1 MLNIGDKIDS
11 ISLFSYL
18 RGNTTHNK
26 TKREHTM
33 KKTFYSLFTLSIMI
47 GIAACGTSKPAENSN
62 TILAESKAPFGAPE
76 FDKFNIEDYKEAFD
90 IAFEE
95 KRADIKAILEN
106 EEEPTF
112 ANTIDALE
120 LSGKTLDKVSSIFFN
135 LNESEN
141 TPQMTEIEE
150 YVLPKLTELNGY
162 IYMND
167 TLFNRIRSIYDRKE
181 TLNLD
186 EEQMIVLDN
195 YYRSFVRGGAL
206 LNEEEKATLL
216 DIDTRIGLA
225 QIKFSSNL
233 LADNKAF
240 KLVITDKADLG
251 GLPQSVIE
259 AAASKDG
266 KSWTFTLDKPSCIPF
281 LQYADNRALREK
293 IYKAY
298 YGRGDNGDS
307 NDNKAIIREILQL
320 RQQKAKLLGFDSF
333 AHFVL
338 DEKMAKT
345 PEAALALLEKIWEPA
360 VKRAA
365 EERAELQ
372 KIADSEGA
380 GIKIEGW
387 DWFYYTEKLRKAKYA
402 LNDETI
408 TPYFKLENVLQGAFD
423 CATRLYGVQFVKR
436 DDIPVYHPE
445 VSTYEVLDRDGK
457 HLSIFYT
464 DFFPRD
470 TKRQGA
476 WMTNFVNQRNIGGEE
491 IRPMVVNVC
500 NFTAPQGDTP
510 ALLNID
516 ETRTLFHEFG
526 HALHGMLTQAHYP
539 SVSGTN
545 VKHDFVELFSQVN
558 EKWAIHP
565 EVMPTF
571 AKHYKTGEAIPTELI
586 EKMQKSA
593 YFNLGFETTEL
604 VAAALLDMRM
614 HLIEDYSNFDCNEFE
629 KELRRELGF
638 IPEIEYRYR
647 STNFAHVF
655 GGGYAVGYYAYLWAE
670 VLDCD
675 AFELF
680 KEKGVF
686 DPETAAAFKNLIEM
700 GGSKDPMREYRKF
713 RGADANPDALLRARG
728 LI

>member
-1 MLNIGDKIDS
+1 M
-11 ISLFSYL
+11 
-18 RGNTTHNK
+18 
-26 TKREHTM
+26 KRI
-33 KKTFYSLFTLSIMI
+33 FYSIFTLSIMLTQF
-47 GIAACGTSKPAENSN
+47 ACTSQKKEESNS
-62 TILAESKAPFGAPE
+62 ILKESNAPFGAPE
-76 FDKFNIEDYKEAFD
+76 FDKFKIEDYKEAFD
-90 IAFEE
+90 RGFEE
-95 KRADIKAILEN
+95 KRADIKAIIEN
-106 EEEPTF
+106 SDAPTY

-120 LSGKTLDKVSSIFFN
+120 MSGRTLDKVGAIFFN

-150 YVLPKLTELNGY
+150 YVVPKMTELSGY
-162 IYMND
+162 IFMND
-167 TLFNRIRSIYDRKE
+167 TLFNRIRAIYDAKE
-181 TLNLD
+181 SLGLN
-186 EEQMIVLDN
+186 EEQSIVLEN
-195 YYRSFVRGGAL
+195 YYQGFVRGGAL
-206 LNEEEKATLL
+206 LNAEDKAKLL

-225 QIKFSSNL
+225 QIKFSTNL

-240 KLVITDKADLG
+240 KLEITDKADLA
-251 GLPQSVIE
+251 GLPQSVID
-259 AAASKDG
+259 AAASEDG
-266 KSWTFTLDKPSCIPF
+266 KSWVFTLDKPSCIPF

-293 IYKAY
+293 VYKAY
-298 YGRGDNGDS
+298 YGRGDNNNE
-307 NDNKAIIREILQL
+307 NDNKAIIKEILQL
-320 RQQKAKLLGFDSF
+320 RQQKAKLLGFESF

-345 PEAALALLEKIWEPA
+345 PEAALDLLNKIWEPA

-365 EERAELQ
+365 EEKAELQ
-372 KIADSEGA
+372 KIADREGA

-387 DWFYYTEKLRKAKYA
+387 DWFYYTEKLRKEKYA
-402 LNDETI
+402 LNDEAI

-423 CATRLYGVQFVKR
+423 CATKLYGVKFVKR
-436 DDIPVYHPE
+436 TDIPVYHPE
-445 VSTYEVLDRDGK
+445 VSTYEVLDSEGN

-476 WMTNFVNQRNIGGEE
+476 WMTNFVNQRNICGEN

-500 NFTAPQGDTP
+500 NFTTPQGDIP

-526 HALHGMLTQAHYP
+526 HALHGMLTQTHYP

-558 EKWAIHP
+558 EKWSIHP
-565 EVMPTF
+565 EVLPTY
-571 AKHYKTGEAIPTELI
+571 AKHYKTGEAIPDSLI
-586 EKMQKSA
+586 AKMQKSA
-593 YFNLGFETTEL
+593 HFNLGFETTEL
-604 VAAALLDMRM
+604 VAAALLDMKM
-614 HLIEDYSNFDCNEFE
+614 HLIEDYSNFDCNEYE
-629 KELRRELGF
+629 KVLRKELGF
-638 IPEIEYRYR
+638 INEIEYRYR

-680 KEKGVF
+680 LEKGVF
-686 DPETAAAFKNLIEM
+686 DPATAAAFKKLVEM
-700 GGSKDPMREYRKF
+700 GGSKDPMREYREF
-713 RGADANPDALLRARG
+713 RGADPNPDALLRARG

>member
-1 MLNIGDKIDS
+1 MLTQFACTSQKKEESNS
-11 ISLFSYL
+11 IL
-18 RGNTTHNK
+18 K
-26 TKREHTM
+26 E
-33 KKTFYSLFTLSIMI
+33 
-47 GIAACGTSKPAENSN
+47 SN
-62 TILAESKAPFGAPE
+62 APFGAPE
-76 FDKFNIEDYKEAFD
+76 FDKFKIEDYKEAFD
-90 IAFEE
+90 RGFEE
-95 KRADIKAILEN
+95 KRADIKAIIEN
-106 EEEPTF
+106 SDAPTY

-120 LSGKTLDKVSSIFFN
+120 MSGRTLDKVGAIFFN

-150 YVLPKLTELNGY
+150 YVVPKMTELSGY
-162 IYMND
+162 IFMND
-167 TLFNRIRSIYDRKE
+167 TLFNRIRAIYDAKE
-181 TLNLD
+181 SLGLN
-186 EEQMIVLDN
+186 EEQSIVLEN
-195 YYRSFVRGGAL
+195 YYQGFVRGGAL
-206 LNEEEKATLL
+206 LNAEEKAKLL

-225 QIKFSSNL
+225 QIKFSTNL

-240 KLVITDKADLG
+240 KLEITDKADLA
-251 GLPQSVIE
+251 GLPQSVID
-259 AAASKDG
+259 AAASEDG
-266 KSWTFTLDKPSCIPF
+266 KSWVFTLDKPSCIPF

-293 IYKAY
+293 VYKAY
-298 YGRGDNGDS
+298 YGRGDNNNE
-307 NDNKAIIREILQL
+307 NDNKAIIKEILQL
-320 RQQKAKLLGFDSF
+320 RQQKAKLLGFESF

-345 PEAALALLEKIWEPA
+345 PEAALDLLNKIWEPA

-365 EERAELQ
+365 EEKAELQ
-372 KIADSEGA
+372 KIADREGA

-387 DWFYYTEKLRKAKYA
+387 DWFYYTEKLRKEKYA

-423 CATRLYGVQFVKR
+423 CATKLYGVKFVKR
-436 DDIPVYHPE
+436 TDIPVYHPE
-445 VSTYEVLDRDGK
+445 VSTYEVLDSEGN

-476 WMTNFVNQRNIGGEE
+476 WMTNFVNQRNICGEN

-500 NFTAPQGDTP
+500 NFTTPQGDVP

-526 HALHGMLTQAHYP
+526 HALHGMLTQTHYP

-558 EKWAIHP
+558 EKWSIHP
-565 EVMPTF
+565 EVLPTY
-571 AKHYKTGEAIPTELI
+571 AKHYKTGEAIPDSLI
-586 EKMQKSA
+586 AKMQKSA
-593 YFNLGFETTEL
+593 HFNLGFETTEL
-604 VAAALLDMRM
+604 VAAALLDMKM
-614 HLIEDYSNFDCNEFE
+614 HLIEDYSNFDCNEYE
-629 KELRRELGF
+629 KVLRKELGF
-638 IPEIEYRYR
+638 INEIEYRYR

-680 KEKGVF
+680 LEKGVF
-686 DPETAAAFKNLIEM
+686 DPATAAAFKRLVEM
-700 GGSKDPMREYRKF
+700 GGSKDPMREYREF
-713 RGADANPDALLRARG
+713 RGADPNPDALLRARG

>member
-1 MLNIGDKIDS
+1 MLTQFACTSQKKEESNS
-11 ISLFSYL
+11 IL
-18 RGNTTHNK
+18 K
-26 TKREHTM
+26 E
-33 KKTFYSLFTLSIMI
+33 
-47 GIAACGTSKPAENSN
+47 SN
-62 TILAESKAPFGAPE
+62 APFGAPE
-76 FDKFNIEDYKEAFD
+76 FDKFKIEDYKEAFD
-90 IAFEE
+90 RGFEE
-95 KRADIKAILEN
+95 KRADIKAIIEN
-106 EEEPTF
+106 SDAPTY

-120 LSGKTLDKVSSIFFN
+120 MSGRTLDKVGAIFFN

-150 YVLPKLTELNGY
+150 YVVPKMTELSGY
-162 IYMND
+162 IFMND
-167 TLFNRIRSIYDRKE
+167 TLFNRIRAIYDAKE
-181 TLNLD
+181 TLGLN
-186 EEQMIVLDN
+186 EEQSIVLEN
-195 YYRSFVRGGAL
+195 YYQGFVRGGAL
-206 LNEEEKATLL
+206 LNAEDKAKLL

-225 QIKFSSNL
+225 QIKFSTNL

-240 KLVITDKADLG
+240 KLEITDKADLA
-251 GLPQSVIE
+251 GLPQSVID
-259 AAASKDG
+259 AAASEDG
-266 KSWTFTLDKPSCIPF
+266 KSWVFTLDKPSCIPF

-293 IYKAY
+293 VYKAY
-298 YGRGDNGDS
+298 YGRGDNNNE
-307 NDNKAIIREILQL
+307 NDNKAIIKEILQL
-320 RQQKAKLLGFDSF
+320 RQQKAKLLGFESF

-345 PEAALALLEKIWEPA
+345 PEAALDLLNKIWEPA

-365 EERAELQ
+365 EEKAELQ
-372 KIADSEGA
+372 KIADREGA

-387 DWFYYTEKLRKAKYA
+387 DWFYYTEKLRKEKYA

-423 CATRLYGVQFVKR
+423 CATKLYGVKFVKR
-436 DDIPVYHPE
+436 TDIPVYHPE
-445 VSTYEVLDRDGK
+445 VSTYEVLDSEGN

-476 WMTNFVNQRNIGGEE
+476 WMTNFVNQRNICGEN

-500 NFTAPQGDTP
+500 NFTTPQGDVP

-526 HALHGMLTQAHYP
+526 HALHGMLTQTHYP

-558 EKWAIHP
+558 EKWSVHP
-565 EVMPTF
+565 EVLPTY
-571 AKHYKTGEAIPTELI
+571 AKHYKTGEAIPDSLI
-586 EKMQKSA
+586 AKMQKSA
-593 YFNLGFETTEL
+593 HFNLGFETTEL
-604 VAAALLDMRM
+604 VAAALLDMKM
-614 HLIEDYSNFDCNEFE
+614 HLIEDYSNFDCNEYE
-629 KELRRELGF
+629 KVLRKELGF
-638 IPEIEYRYR
+638 IDEIEYRYR

-680 KEKGVF
+680 LEKGVF
-686 DPETAAAFKNLIEM
+686 DPATAAAFKKLVEM
-700 GGSKDPMREYRKF
+700 GGSKDPMREYREF
-713 RGADANPDALLRARG
+713 RGADPNPDALLRARG

>member
-1 MLNIGDKIDS
+1 MRKI
-11 ISLFSYL
+11 
-18 RGNTTHNK
+18 
-26 TKREHTM
+26 
-33 KKTFYSLFTLSIMI
+33 FYSFITLSVMLTQF
-47 GIAACGTSKPAENSN
+47 ACTSQKKEESNS
-62 TILAESKAPFGAPE
+62 ILKESNAPFGAPE
-76 FDKFNIEDYKEAFD
+76 FDKFKIEDYKEAFD
-90 IAFEE
+90 RGFEE
-95 KRADIKAILEN
+95 KRADIKAIIEN
-106 EEEPTF
+106 SDAPTY

-120 LSGKTLDKVSSIFFN
+120 MSGRTLDKVGAIFFN

-150 YVLPKLTELNGY
+150 YVVPKMTELSGY
-162 IYMND
+162 IFMND
-167 TLFNRIRSIYDRKE
+167 TLFNRIRAIYDAKE
-181 TLNLD
+181 SLGLN
-186 EEQMIVLDN
+186 EEQSIVLEN
-195 YYRSFVRGGAL
+195 YYQGFVRGGAL
-206 LNEEEKATLL
+206 LNAEEKAKLL

-225 QIKFSSNL
+225 QIKFSTNL

-240 KLVITDKADLG
+240 KLEITDKADLA
-251 GLPQSVIE
+251 GLPQSVID
-259 AAASKDG
+259 AAASEDG
-266 KSWTFTLDKPSCIPF
+266 KSWVFTLDKPSCIPF

-293 IYKAY
+293 VYKAY
-298 YGRGDNGDS
+298 YGRGDNNNE
-307 NDNKAIIREILQL
+307 NDNKAIIKEILQL
-320 RQQKAKLLGFDSF
+320 RQQKAKLLGFESF

-345 PEAALALLEKIWEPA
+345 PEAALDLLNKIWEPA

-365 EERAELQ
+365 EEKAELQ
-372 KIADSEGA
+372 KIADREGA

-387 DWFYYTEKLRKAKYA
+387 DWFYYTEKLRKEKYA

-423 CATRLYGVQFVKR
+423 CATKLYGVKFVKR
-436 DDIPVYHPE
+436 TDIPVYHPE
-445 VSTYEVLDRDGK
+445 VSTYEVLDSEGN

-476 WMTNFVNQRNIGGEE
+476 WMTNFVNQRNICGEN

-500 NFTAPQGDTP
+500 NFTTPQGDVP

-526 HALHGMLTQAHYP
+526 HALHGMLTQTHYP

-558 EKWAIHP
+558 EKWSVHP
-565 EVMPTF
+565 EVLPTY
-571 AKHYKTGEAIPTELI
+571 AKHYKTGEAIPDSLI
-586 EKMQKSA
+586 AKMQKSA
-593 YFNLGFETTEL
+593 HFNLGFETTEL
-604 VAAALLDMRM
+604 VAAALLDMKM
-614 HLIEDYSNFDCNEFE
+614 HLIEDYSNFDCNEYE
-629 KELRRELGF
+629 KVLRKELGF
-638 IPEIEYRYR
+638 IDEIEYRYR

-680 KEKGVF
+680 LEKGVF
-686 DPETAAAFKNLIEM
+686 DPATAAAFKRLVEM
-700 GGSKDPMREYRKF
+700 GGSKDPMREYREF
-713 RGADANPDALLRARG
+713 RGADPNPDALLRARG

>member
-1 MLNIGDKIDS
+1 
-11 ISLFSYL
+11 
-18 RGNTTHNK
+18 
-26 TKREHTM
+26 M
-33 KKTFYSLFTLSIMI
+33 KKIYYSLFTLSIMI
-47 GIAACGTSKPAENSN
+47 GIASCAPDKGTTAYNGN
-62 TILAESKAPFGAPE
+62 TILTESKAPFGAPE
-76 FDKFNIEDYKEAFD
+76 FDKFKIEDYKEAFD
-90 IAFEE
+90 IALSE
-95 KRADIKAILEN
+95 KRADIKAIIEN
-106 EEEPTF
+106 SEEPTF

-120 LSGKTLDKVSSIFFN
+120 MSGKNLDKVSAIFFN

-150 YVLPKLTELNGY
+150 YVVPKLTELSGY
-162 IYMND
+162 VYMND
-167 TLFNRIRSIYDRKE
+167 TLFNRIRSVYEKKE
-181 TLNLD
+181 SIGLC

-195 YYRSFVRGGAL
+195 YYQAFVRGGAL

-216 DIDTRIGLA
+216 DIDTKLGLA

-240 KLVITDKADLG
+240 KLVITDKADLS
-251 GLPQSVIE
+251 GLPQNVID
-259 AAASKDG
+259 AAATEDG
-266 KSWTFTLDKPSCIPF
+266 NWVFTLDKPSCIPF

-293 IYKAY
+293 VYKAY
-298 YGRGDNGDS
+298 YGRGDNNNE
-307 NDNKAIIREILQL
+307 NDNKAIIKEILQL
-320 RQQKAKLLGFDSF
+320 RQQKAKLLGFESF

-345 PEAALALLEKIWEPA
+345 PEAALELLEEIWEPA
-360 VKRAA
+360 VKRAT
-365 EERAELQ
+365 EEREALQ
-372 KIADSEGA
+372 KIADREGA
-380 GIKIEGW
+380 DIKIEGW
-387 DWFYYTEKLRKAKYA
+387 DWFYYTEKLRKEKYA
-402 LNDETI
+402 LNDEVI

-423 CATRLYGVQFVKR
+423 CATRLYGVKFVKR

-445 VSTYEVLDRDGK
+445 VSTYEVLDSEGN

-476 WMTNFVNQRNIGGEE
+476 WMTNFVNQRNIGGEN

-510 ALLNID
+510 AQLNID

-526 HALHGMLTQAHYP
+526 HALHGMLTQTHYP

-558 EKWAIHP
+558 EKWAVHP
-565 EVMPTF
+565 DVMPTF
-571 AKHYKTGEAIPTELI
+571 AKHYKTGEPIPAELV
-586 EKMQKSA
+586 EKMQNSA

-604 VAAALLDMRM
+604 VAAALLDMKM
-614 HLIEDYSNFDCNEFE
+614 HLIEDYSEFNCNEYE
-629 KELRRELGF
+629 NKLRKELGF

-686 DPETAAAFKNLIEM
+686 DPATAASFKQLIEM
-700 GGSKDPMREYRKF
+700 GGSKDPMREYRRF
-713 RGADANPDALLRARG
+713 RGADAEPAALLRARG

>member
-1 MLNIGDKIDS
+1 MRKI
-11 ISLFSYL
+11 
-18 RGNTTHNK
+18 
-26 TKREHTM
+26 
-33 KKTFYSLFTLSIMI
+33 FYSFITLSIMLTQF
-47 GIAACGTSKPAENSN
+47 ACTSQKKEESNS
-62 TILAESKAPFGAPE
+62 ILKESNAPFGAPE
-76 FDKFNIEDYKEAFD
+76 FDKFKIEDYKEAFD
-90 IAFEE
+90 RGFEE
-95 KRADIKAILEN
+95 KRADIKAIIEN
-106 EEEPTF
+106 SDAPTY

-120 LSGKTLDKVSSIFFN
+120 MSGRTLDKVGAIFFN

-150 YVLPKLTELNGY
+150 YVVPKMTELSGY
-162 IYMND
+162 IFMND
-167 TLFNRIRSIYDRKE
+167 TLFNRIRAIYDAKE
-181 TLNLD
+181 SLGLN
-186 EEQMIVLDN
+186 EEQSIVLEN
-195 YYRSFVRGGAL
+195 YYQGFVRGGAL
-206 LNEEEKATLL
+206 LNAEDKAKLL

-225 QIKFSSNL
+225 QIKFSTNL

-240 KLVITDKADLG
+240 KLEITDKADLA
-251 GLPQSVIE
+251 GLPQSVID
-259 AAASKDG
+259 AAASEDG
-266 KSWTFTLDKPSCIPF
+266 KSWVFTLDKPSCIPF

-293 IYKAY
+293 VYKAY
-298 YGRGDNGDS
+298 YGRGDNNNE
-307 NDNKAIIREILQL
+307 NDNKAIIKEILQL
-320 RQQKAKLLGFDSF
+320 RQQKAKLLGFESF

-345 PEAALALLEKIWEPA
+345 PEAALDLLNKIWEPA

-365 EERAELQ
+365 EEKAELQ
-372 KIADSEGA
+372 KIADREGA

-387 DWFYYTEKLRKAKYA
+387 DWFYYTEKLRKEKYA

-423 CATRLYGVQFVKR
+423 CATKLYGVKFVKR
-436 DDIPVYHPE
+436 TDIPVYHPE
-445 VSTYEVLDRDGK
+445 VSTYEVLDSEGN

-476 WMTNFVNQRNIGGEE
+476 WMTNFVNQRNICGEN

-500 NFTAPQGDTP
+500 NFTTPQGDVP

-526 HALHGMLTQAHYP
+526 HALHGMLTQTHYP

-558 EKWAIHP
+558 EKWSIHP
-565 EVMPTF
+565 EVLPTY
-571 AKHYKTGEAIPTELI
+571 AKHYKTGEAIPDSLI
-586 EKMQKSA
+586 AKMQKSA
-593 YFNLGFETTEL
+593 HFNLGFETTEL
-604 VAAALLDMRM
+604 VAAALLDMKM
-614 HLIEDYSNFDCNEFE
+614 HLIEDYSNFDCNEYE
-629 KELRRELGF
+629 KVLRKELGF
-638 IPEIEYRYR
+638 IDEIEYRYR

-680 KEKGVF
+680 LEKGVF
-686 DPETAAAFKNLIEM
+686 DPATAAAFKRLVEM
-700 GGSKDPMREYRKF
+700 GGSKDPMREYREF
-713 RGADANPDALLRARG
+713 RGADPNPDALLRARG

>member
-1 MLNIGDKIDS
+1 
-11 ISLFSYL
+11 
-18 RGNTTHNK
+18 
-26 TKREHTM
+26 M
-33 KKTFYSLFTLSIMI
+33 KKIYYSLFALSIMI
-47 GIAACGTSKPAENSN
+47 GMTACSPGKGSAPANDN

-76 FDKFNIEDYKEAFD
+76 FDKFKIEDYKEAFD
-90 IAFEE
+90 YGLAQ
-95 KRADIKAILEN
+95 KRADIKAIIEN
-106 EEEPTF
+106 TDEPTY

-120 LSGKTLDKVSSIFFN
+120 LSGKSLDKVSSIFFN

-150 YVLPKLTELNGY
+150 YVTPKLTELSGY

-167 TLFNRIRSIYDRKE
+167 TLFGRIRTLYDNRE
-181 TLNLD
+181 NLGLD

-195 YYRSFVRGGAL
+195 YYQSFVRGGAL
-206 LNEEEKATLL
+206 LNEEDKATLL
-216 DIDTRIGLA
+216 DIDTKLGLA

-240 KLVITDKADLG
+240 KLVITDKADLA
-251 GLPQSVIE
+251 GLPQGVID
-259 AAASKDG
+259 AAAAEDG
-266 KSWTFTLDKPSCIPF
+266 SWVFTLDKPSCIPF

-293 IYKAY
+293 VYKAY
-298 YGRGDNGDS
+298 YGRGDNNNE
-307 NDNKAIIREILQL
+307 NDNKAIIKEILQL
-320 RQQKAKLLGFDSF
+320 RQQKAKLLGFESF

-345 PEAALALLEKIWEPA
+345 PEAALDLLNKIWEPA

-372 KIADSEGA
+372 KIADREGA
-380 GIKIEGW
+380 GIKVEGW
-387 DWFYYTEKLRKAKYA
+387 DWFYYTEKLRKEKYA
-402 LNDETI
+402 LNDELI

-423 CATRLYGVQFVKR
+423 CATKLYGVTFVKR
-436 DDIPVYHPE
+436 NDIPVYHPE
-445 VSTYEVLDRDGK
+445 VSTYEVLDSEGK
-457 HLSIFYT
+457 HLSILYT

-476 WMTNFVNQRNIGGEE
+476 WMTNFVNQRNICGEE
-491 IRPMVVNVC
+491 VRPMVVNVC

-526 HALHGMLTQAHYP
+526 HALHGMLTQTHYP
-539 SVSGTN
+539 SVSGTS

-558 EKWAIHP
+558 EKWAVHP

-571 AKHYKTGEAIPTELI
+571 AKHYKTGEPIPAELI
-586 EKMQKSA
+586 AKMQQSA

-604 VAAALLDMRM
+604 VAAALLDMKM
-614 HLIEDYSNFDCNEFE
+614 HLIEEYSNFDCNEFE
-629 KELRRELGF
+629 KELRQELGF

-686 DPETAAAFKNLIEM
+686 DPATAAAFKNLLEM

-713 RGADANPDALLRARG
+713 RGADANPDALLRTRG

>member
-1 MLNIGDKIDS
+1 
-11 ISLFSYL
+11 
-18 RGNTTHNK
+18 
-26 TKREHTM
+26 M
-33 KKTFYSLFTLSIMI
+33 KKIFYSIFTLSIMLTQF
-47 GIAACGTSKPAENSN
+47 ACTSNKQEETNS
-62 TILAESKAPFGAPE
+62 ILKESSAPFGAPE
-76 FDKFNIEDYKEAFD
+76 FDKFKIEDYKEAFD
-90 IAFEE
+90 RGFAE
-95 KRADIKAILEN
+95 KRAEVKAILEN
-106 EEEPTF
+106 SEAPTF

-120 LSGKTLDKVSSIFFN
+120 LSGKTLDKVSAIFFN

-150 YVLPKLTELNGY
+150 YVVPKMTELSGY
-162 IYMND
+162 IFMND
-167 TLFNRIRSIYDRKE
+167 TLFNRIRAIYDAKE
-181 TLNLD
+181 SLGLN
-186 EEQMIVLDN
+186 EEQSIVLEN
-195 YYRSFVRGGAL
+195 YYQGFVRGGAL
-206 LNEEEKATLL
+206 LNAEEKATLL
-216 DIDTRIGLA
+216 DIDTKLGLA
-225 QIKFSSNL
+225 QVKFNSNL

-240 KLVITDKADLG
+240 KLEITDKADLA
-251 GLPQSVIE
+251 GLPQGVID
-259 AAASKDG
+259 AAVSEDG
-266 KSWTFTLDKPSCIPF
+266 KSWVFTLDKPSCIPF

-298 YGRGDNGDS
+298 YGRGDNNND
-307 NDNKAIIREILQL
+307 NDNKAIIKEILQL
-320 RQQKAKLLGFDSF
+320 RQQKAKLLGFESF

-345 PEAALALLEKIWEPA
+345 PEAALELMNKIWEPA

-365 EERAELQ
+365 EEKAELQ
-372 KIADSEGA
+372 KVADREGA

-387 DWFYYTEKLRKAKYA
+387 DWFYYTEKLRKEKYA
-402 LNDETI
+402 LNDEVI

-423 CATRLYGVQFVKR
+423 CATKLYGVKFVKR
-436 DDIPVYHPE
+436 TDIPVYHPE
-445 VSTYEVLDRDGK
+445 VATYEVLDADGN

-476 WMTNFVNQRNIGGEE
+476 WMTNFVNQRNIGGDNV
-491 IRPMVVNVC
+491 RPMVVNVC
-500 NFTAPQGDTP
+500 NFTSPQGDVP

-526 HALHGMLTQAHYP
+526 HALHGMLTQTHYP

-558 EKWAIHP
+558 EKWSIHP

-571 AKHYKTGEAIPTELI
+571 AKHYKTGEAIPDSLI
-586 EKMQKSA
+586 EKMQKSSH
-593 YFNLGFETTEL
+593 FNSGFETAEL
-604 VAAALLDMRM
+604 VAAALLDMKM
-614 HLIEDYSNFDCNEFE
+614 HLIEDYSNFDCNEYE
-629 KELRRELGF
+629 KVLRKELGF

-686 DPETAAAFKNLIEM
+686 DPATAAAFKNLIEM

-713 RGADANPDALLRARG
+713 RGADPNPEALLRARG

>member
-1 MLNIGDKIDS
+1 
-11 ISLFSYL
+11 
-18 RGNTTHNK
+18 
-26 TKREHTM
+26 M
-33 KKTFYSLFTLSIMI
+33 KKIIYSLFTLTVMLGMNACSQKKD
-47 GIAACGTSKPAENSN
+47 AAADAAQENNGKNS
-62 TILAESKAPFGAPE
+62 ILAPSKAPFGAPE
-76 FDKFNIEDYKEAFD
+76 FDKFRIEDYKAAFD
-90 IAFEE
+90 QGFAE
-95 KRADIKAILEN
+95 KRADVKAIIEN
-106 EEEPTF
+106 SEAPTY

-120 LSGKTLDKVSSIFFN
+120 LSGKTLDKVSSVFFN

-150 YVLPKLTELNGY
+150 YVVPKMTELSGY

-167 TLFNRIRSIYDRKE
+167 TLFSRIRTLYDKRE
-181 TLNLD
+181 TLNLS

-195 YYRSFVRGGAL
+195 YYQSFVRGGAL
-206 LNEEEKATLL
+206 LNKEEKERLL
-216 DIDTRIGLA
+216 DIDTKLGLA

-240 KLVITDKADLG
+240 QLVITDKADLA
-251 GLPQSVIE
+251 GLPQGVID
-259 AAASKDG
+259 AAASQDG
-266 KSWTFTLDKPSCIPF
+266 KSWVFTLDKPSCIPF

-293 IYKAY
+293 VYKAY
-298 YGRGDNGDS
+298 YGRGDNNDA
-307 NDNKAIIREILQL
+307 NDNKAIIKEILQL
-320 RQQKAKLLGFDSF
+320 RQQKAKLLGFESF

-345 PEAALALLEKIWEPA
+345 PEAALDLMEKIWEPA
-360 VKRAA
+360 LQRAK
-365 EERAELQ
+365 EEKAALQ
-372 KIADSEGA
+372 AIADREGA
-380 GIKIEGW
+380 RITIEGW
-387 DWFYYTEKLRKAKYA
+387 DWFYYTEKLRKEKYA
-402 LNDETI
+402 LNDEVI

-423 CATRLYGVQFVKR
+423 CATKLYGVQFVKR

-445 VSTYEVLDRDGK
+445 VSTYQVLDSEGN

-464 DFFPRD
+464 DFFPRA

-476 WMTNFVNQRNIGGEE
+476 WMTNFVNQRNIGGENV
-491 IRPMVVNVC
+491 RPMVVNVC
-500 NFTAPQGDTP
+500 NFTAPQGDKP

-526 HALHGMLTQAHYP
+526 HALHGMLTQTHYP

-565 EVMPTF
+565 DVMPTY
-571 AKHYKTGEAIPTELI
+571 AKHYKTGEAIPAELI
-586 EKMQKSA
+586 GKMQQSSH
-593 YFNLGFETTEL
+593 FNSGFETTEL
-604 VAAALLDMRM
+604 VAAALLDMKM
-614 HLIEDYSNFDCNEFE
+614 HLVDDYSNFDCNEFE
-629 KELRRELGF
+629 NELRQELGF

-680 KEKGVF
+680 LEKGIF
-686 DPETAAAFKNLIEM
+686 DQATAKAFKNLIEM

-713 RGADANPDALLRARG
+713 RGADPNPDALLRARG
-728 LI
+728 LK

>member
-1 MLNIGDKIDS
+1 MLTQFACTSQKKEESNS
-11 ISLFSYL
+11 IL
-18 RGNTTHNK
+18 K
-26 TKREHTM
+26 E
-33 KKTFYSLFTLSIMI
+33 
-47 GIAACGTSKPAENSN
+47 SN
-62 TILAESKAPFGAPE
+62 APFGAPE
-76 FDKFNIEDYKEAFD
+76 FDKFKIEDYKEAFD
-90 IAFEE
+90 RGFEE
-95 KRADIKAILEN
+95 KRADIKAIIEN
-106 EEEPTF
+106 SDAPTY

-120 LSGKTLDKVSSIFFN
+120 MSGRTLDKVGAIFFN

-150 YVLPKLTELNGY
+150 YVVPKMTELSGY
-162 IYMND
+162 IFMND
-167 TLFNRIRSIYDRKE
+167 TLFNRIRAIYDAKE
-181 TLNLD
+181 SLGLN
-186 EEQMIVLDN
+186 EEQSIVLEN
-195 YYRSFVRGGAL
+195 YYQGFVRGGAL
-206 LNEEEKATLL
+206 LNAEDKAKLL

-225 QIKFSSNL
+225 QIKFSTNL

-240 KLVITDKADLG
+240 KLEITDKADLA
-251 GLPQSVIE
+251 GLPQSVID
-259 AAASKDG
+259 AAASEDG
-266 KSWTFTLDKPSCIPF
+266 KSWVFTLDKPSCIPF

-293 IYKAY
+293 VYKAY
-298 YGRGDNGDS
+298 YGRGDNNNE
-307 NDNKAIIREILQL
+307 NDNKAIIKEILQL
-320 RQQKAKLLGFDSF
+320 RQQKAKLLGFESF

-345 PEAALALLEKIWEPA
+345 PEAALDLLNKIWEPA

-365 EERAELQ
+365 EEKAELQ
-372 KIADSEGA
+372 KIADREGA

-387 DWFYYTEKLRKAKYA
+387 DWFYYTEKLRKEKYA

-423 CATRLYGVQFVKR
+423 CATKLYGVKFVKR
-436 DDIPVYHPE
+436 TDIPVYHPE
-445 VSTYEVLDRDGK
+445 VSTYEVLDSEGN

-476 WMTNFVNQRNIGGEE
+476 WMTNFVNQRNICGEN

-500 NFTAPQGDTP
+500 NFTTPQGDVP

-526 HALHGMLTQAHYP
+526 HALHGMLTQTHYP

-558 EKWAIHP
+558 EKWSIHP
-565 EVMPTF
+565 EVLPTY
-571 AKHYKTGEAIPTELI
+571 AKHYKTGEAIPDSLI
-586 EKMQKSA
+586 AKMQKSA
-593 YFNLGFETTEL
+593 HFNLGFETTEL
-604 VAAALLDMRM
+604 VAAALLDMKM
-614 HLIEDYSNFDCNEFE
+614 HLIEDYSNFDCNEYE
-629 KELRRELGF
+629 KILRKELGF
-638 IPEIEYRYR
+638 INEIEYRYR

-680 KEKGVF
+680 LEKGVF
-686 DPETAAAFKNLIEM
+686 DPATAAAFKRLVEM
-700 GGSKDPMREYRKF
+700 GGSKDPMREYREF
-713 RGADANPDALLRARG
+713 RGADPNPDALLRARG

>member
-1 MLNIGDKIDS
+1 
-11 ISLFSYL
+11 
-18 RGNTTHNK
+18 
-26 TKREHTM
+26 
-33 KKTFYSLFTLSIMI
+33 
-47 GIAACGTSKPAENSN
+47 
-62 TILAESKAPFGAPE
+62 
-76 FDKFNIEDYKEAFD
+76 
-90 IAFEE
+90 
-95 KRADIKAILEN
+95 
-106 EEEPTF
+106 
-112 ANTIDALE
+112 
-120 LSGKTLDKVSSIFFN
+120 
-135 LNESEN
+135 SEN

-150 YVLPKLTELNGY
+150 YVTPKLTELSGY

-167 TLFNRIRSIYDRKE
+167 TLFGRIRTLYDNRE
-181 TLNLD
+181 NLGLD

-195 YYRSFVRGGAL
+195 YYQSFVRGGAL
-206 LNEEEKATLL
+206 LNDEDKATLL
-216 DIDTRIGLA
+216 DIDTKLGLA

-240 KLVITDKADLG
+240 KLVITDKADLA
-251 GLPQSVIE
+251 GLPQGVID
-259 AAASKDG
+259 AAAAEDG
-266 KSWTFTLDKPSCIPF
+266 SWVFTLDKPSCIPF

-293 IYKAY
+293 VYMAY
-298 YGRGDNGDS
+298 YGRGDNNNQ
-307 NDNKAIIREILQL
+307 NDNKAIIKEILQL
-320 RQQKAKLLGFDSF
+320 RQQKAKLLGFESF

-345 PEAALALLEKIWEPA
+345 PEAALDLLNKIWEPA

-372 KIADSEGA
+372 KIADREGA

-387 DWFYYTEKLRKAKYA
+387 DWFYYTEKLRKEKYA
-402 LNDETI
+402 LNDEVI

-423 CATRLYGVQFVKR
+423 CATKLYGVKFVKR
-436 DDIPVYHPE
+436 NDIPVYHPE
-445 VSTYEVLDRDGK
+445 VSTYEVLDSEGN
-457 HLSIFYT
+457 HLSVFYT
-464 DFFPRD
+464 DFFPRA

-476 WMTNFVNQRNIGGEE
+476 WMTNFVNQRNICVENV
-491 IRPMVVNVC
+491 RPMVVNVC

-526 HALHGMLTQAHYP
+526 HALHGMLTQTHYP

-558 EKWAIHP
+558 EKWAVHP

-571 AKHYKTGEAIPTELI
+571 AKHYKTGEPIPAELI
-586 EKMQKSA
+586 GKMQQSA

-604 VAAALLDMRM
+604 VAAALLDMKM
-614 HLIEDYSNFDCNEFE
+614 HLIEDYSNFNCNEFE
-629 KELRRELGF
+629 KELRQELGF

-686 DPETAAAFKNLIEM
+686 DPATAAAFKNLLEM

-713 RGADANPDALLRARG
+713 RGADANPDALLRTRG

>member
-1 MLNIGDKIDS
+1 M
-11 ISLFSYL
+11 
-18 RGNTTHNK
+18 
-26 TKREHTM
+26 KRI
-33 KKTFYSLFTLSIMI
+33 FYSIFTLSIMLTQF
-47 GIAACGTSKPAENSN
+47 ACTSNKQEETNS
-62 TILAESKAPFGAPE
+62 ILKESSAPFGAPE
-76 FDKFNIEDYKEAFD
+76 FDKFRIEDYKEAFD
-90 IAFEE
+90 RGFAE
-95 KRADIKAILEN
+95 KRAEVKAILEN
-106 EEEPTF
+106 SEAPTF

-120 LSGKTLDKVSSIFFN
+120 LSGKTLDKVSAIFFN

-150 YVLPKLTELNGY
+150 YVVPKMTELSGY
-162 IYMND
+162 IFMND
-167 TLFNRIRSIYDRKE
+167 TLFNRIRAIYDAKE
-181 TLNLD
+181 TLGLN
-186 EEQMIVLDN
+186 EEQSIVLEN
-195 YYRSFVRGGAL
+195 YYQGFVRGGAL
-206 LNEEEKATLL
+206 LNAEDKATLL
-216 DIDTRIGLA
+216 DIDTKLGLA
-225 QIKFSSNL
+225 QVKFNSNL

-240 KLVITDKADLG
+240 KLEITDKADLA
-251 GLPQSVIE
+251 GLPQSIID
-259 AAASKDG
+259 AAASEDG
-266 KSWTFTLDKPSCIPF
+266 KSWVFTLDKPSCIPF

-298 YGRGDNGDS
+298 YGRGDNNND
-307 NDNKAIIREILQL
+307 NDNKAIIKEILQL
-320 RQQKAKLLGFDSF
+320 RQQKAKLLGFESF

-345 PEAALALLEKIWEPA
+345 PEAALELMNKIWEPA

-365 EERAELQ
+365 EEKAELQ
-372 KIADSEGA
+372 KVADREGA

-387 DWFYYTEKLRKAKYA
+387 DWFYYTEKLRKEKYA
-402 LNDETI
+402 LNDEVI

-423 CATRLYGVQFVKR
+423 CATKLYGVKFVKR

-445 VSTYEVLDRDGK
+445 VATYEVLDADGN

-476 WMTNFVNQRNIGGEE
+476 WMTNFVNQRNIGGENV
-491 IRPMVVNVC
+491 RPMVVNVC
-500 NFTAPQGDTP
+500 NFTSPQGDVP

-526 HALHGMLTQAHYP
+526 HALHGMLTQTHYP

-558 EKWAIHP
+558 EKWSVHP
-565 EVMPTF
+565 DVMPTF
-571 AKHYKTGEAIPTELI
+571 AKHYKTGEAIPDSLI
-586 EKMQKSA
+586 EKMQKSSH
-593 YFNLGFETTEL
+593 FNSGFETTEL
-604 VAAALLDMRM
+604 VAAALLDMKM
-614 HLIEDYSNFDCNEFE
+614 HLIEDYSNFDCNEYE
-629 KELRRELGF
+629 KVLRKELGF

-686 DPETAAAFKNLIEM
+686 DPATAAAFKNLIEM

-713 RGADANPDALLRARG
+713 RGADPNPAALLRARG

>member
-1 MLNIGDKIDS
+1 M
-11 ISLFSYL
+11 
-18 RGNTTHNK
+18 
-26 TKREHTM
+26 
-33 KKTFYSLFTLSIMI
+33 
-47 GIAACGTSKPAENSN
+47 
-62 TILAESKAPFGAPE
+62 
-76 FDKFNIEDYKEAFD
+76 
-90 IAFEE
+90 
-95 KRADIKAILEN
+95 
-106 EEEPTF
+106 
-112 ANTIDALE
+112 
-120 LSGKTLDKVSSIFFN
+120 
-135 LNESEN
+135 
-141 TPQMTEIEE
+141 
-150 YVLPKLTELNGY
+150 
-162 IYMND
+162 
-167 TLFNRIRSIYDRKE
+167 
-181 TLNLD
+181 
-186 EEQMIVLDN
+186 
-195 YYRSFVRGGAL
+195 
-206 LNEEEKATLL
+206 
-216 DIDTRIGLA
+216 
-225 QIKFSSNL
+225 
-233 LADNKAF
+233 
-240 KLVITDKADLG
+240 
-251 GLPQSVIE
+251 
-259 AAASKDG
+259 
-266 KSWTFTLDKPSCIPF
+266 FTLDKPSCIPF

-293 IYKAY
+293 VYKAY
-298 YGRGDNGDS
+298 YGRGDNNNE
-307 NDNKAIIREILQL
+307 NDNKAIIKEILQL
-320 RQQKAKLLGFDSF
+320 RQQKAKLLGFESF

-345 PEAALALLEKIWEPA
+345 PEAALELMDKIWQPA

-372 KIADSEGA
+372 KIADREGA
-380 GIKIEGW
+380 GIKVEGW
-387 DWFYYTEKLRKAKYA
+387 DWFYYTEKLRKEKYA
-402 LNDETI
+402 LNDEVI

-423 CATRLYGVQFVKR
+423 CATKLYGVKFVKR
-436 DDIPVYHPE
+436 NDIPVYHPE
-445 VSTYEVLDRDGK
+445 VSTYEVLDSEGN
-457 HLSIFYT
+457 HLSVFYT
-464 DFFPRD
+464 DFFPRA

-476 WMTNFVNQRNIGGEE
+476 WMTNFVNQRNICGENV
-491 IRPMVVNVC
+491 RPMVVNVC

-526 HALHGMLTQAHYP
+526 HALHGMLTQTHYP

-558 EKWAIHP
+558 EKWAVHP

-571 AKHYKTGEAIPTELI
+571 AKHYKTGEPIPAELI
-586 EKMQKSA
+586 GKMQQSA

-604 VAAALLDMRM
+604 VAAALLDMKM

-629 KELRRELGF
+629 KELRQELGF

-686 DPETAAAFKNLIEM
+686 DPATAAAFKNLLEM

-713 RGADANPDALLRARG
+713 RGADANPDALLRTRG